1 MRESL
6 SSAVPEEAP
15 VTEAQRRRK
24 EQQEACKEKDMQ
36 ENKRPDVPAKA
47 GGASEPVREDD
58 YDGYY
63 DDVRPIDEG
72 EGVRRLTR
80 RWLKDYIGGGM
91 RSLNCRSLCCTYV
104 LDINSVIKCCKSPYP
119 IV

>member
-1 MRESL
+1 MKYCPYCGKELANPAASFCTECGESL

-15 VTEAQRRRK
+15 VTEAQR
-24 EQQEACKEKDMQ
+24 EKKKSSKKHVKKKRYAGKT
-36 ENKRPDVPAKA
+36 KRPDVPAKA

-72 EGVRRLTR
+72 GVRRLTR
-80 RWLKDYIGGGM
+80 RWLKRLYWWWHAF
-91 RSLNCRSLCCTYV
+91 S
-104 LDINSVIKCCKSPYP
+104 
-119 IV
+119 